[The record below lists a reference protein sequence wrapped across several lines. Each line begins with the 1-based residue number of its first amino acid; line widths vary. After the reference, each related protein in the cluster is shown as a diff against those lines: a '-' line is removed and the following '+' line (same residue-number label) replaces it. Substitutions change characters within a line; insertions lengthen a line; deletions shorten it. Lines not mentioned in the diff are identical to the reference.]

1 MLLAAMALALVPM
14 LQTEAR
20 DGVFV
25 GTLIT
30 SDPALLLVR
39 ADSGDEVTF
48 LIDPQSNVPPG
59 FVRGNRV
66 AVRFEVLPDGRYRVA
81 SVSPPRIP
89 SEPDAVSTLPRPPEA
104 APSPADAPR
113 AELGAS
119 AVRAAS
125 EDRASE
131 PVPAREGVTRARRSP
146 AASPPSAPPGGVAEV
161 AASPIPGDATGATA
175 EAASAPGGL
184 PGGWLAVTAGL
195 LAAAILIALA
205 RRRE

>member
-1 MLLAAMALALVPM
+1 MLLAAVVLALVPM

-30 SDPALLLVR
+30 SDPTLLLVR

-59 FVRGNRV
+59 FIRGNRV

-131 PVPAREGVTRARRSP
+131 PVPARGGVTRARRSP
-146 AASPPSAPPGGVAEV
+146 AASPPSAVPGEV
-161 AASPIPGDATGATA
+161 AATPTPGPATGGTA
-175 EAASAPGGL
+175 EAAPAPGGL